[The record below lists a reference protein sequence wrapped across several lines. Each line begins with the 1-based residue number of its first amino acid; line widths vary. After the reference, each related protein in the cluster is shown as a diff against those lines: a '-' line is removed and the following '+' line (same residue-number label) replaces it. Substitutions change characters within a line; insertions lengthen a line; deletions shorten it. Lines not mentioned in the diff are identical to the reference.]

1 MSIKNL
7 RNTVVSVMEGVIT
20 IQVIFDS
27 SGSREYTFLAMEED
41 GYEVGDRALSIVNNG
56 GNDAWRVVE
65 VVRVDNECDIDPD
78 SDINYKF
85 LVQKVDTDTAERREE
100 KVEKTTKIFRQKQ
113 RAHQKK
119 QMRAMLC
126 EDIGEDPT
134 KLLVMDTKNDN
145 KEDSRE
151 DEIKAETLNN

>member
-20 IQVIFDS
+20 VSVIFDS
-27 SGSREYTFLAMEED
+27 TASREYTFLAMEED
-41 GYEVGDRALSIVNNG
+41 GYEEGDRALAIVNNS

-65 VVRVDNECDIDPD
+65 IVRVDKECDIDPD

-85 LVQKVDTDTAERREE
+85 LVQKVDTETAEHREE
-100 KVEKTTKIFRQKQ
+100 KVEKTTKVFRQKQ
-113 RAHQKK
+113 RAHQKA

-134 KLLVMDTKNDN
+134 KLLVMDS
-145 KEDSRE
+145 KEDKE
-151 DEIKAETLNN
+151 KEEEKTE